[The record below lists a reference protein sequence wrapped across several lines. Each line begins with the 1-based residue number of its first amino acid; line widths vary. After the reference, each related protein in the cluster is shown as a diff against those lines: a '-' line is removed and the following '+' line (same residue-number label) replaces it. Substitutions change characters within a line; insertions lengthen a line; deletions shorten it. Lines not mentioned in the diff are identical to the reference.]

1 MPGPVARELG
11 EGRLLLDLDFRD
23 TEGLVAA
30 YLLPSEEGWTLIET
44 GPTTCRGALLSGLR
58 AAGVTPDEVRKVF
71 VTHIHLDH
79 AGGVGALA
87 DALPRAQFY
96 AHALGV
102 PHLVDPTRLIASA
115 RRAWG
120 AAADPLWGTILPVPA
135 PRIEALHGGERF
147 PLLGGDLE
155 VIATPGHAKHH
166 LAFFD
171 TRLRGVF
178 TGDGAGV
185 RLERS
190 PHLRPAVPPP
200 DLDLDLLFGSLEAM
214 RARDPR
220 FVLFSHFGPSPEGP
234 ADLARYQAIVLDW
247 KEVALA
253 AARENTD
260 PEFIARRLALHD
272 AVTLQQ
278 EGVSPSQAER
288 ESLVSGY
295 DLAAKGFLRFFEIH
309 GDLPARIP

>member
-295 DLAAKGFLRFFEIH
+295 DLAAKGFLRFFETH